1 VTDLLVRCRDL
12 ARTYGTGVSAVVAVH
27 GINCDVTASSR
38 IALTGPSG
46 CGKSTLLHLMAGL
59 EVPTRGSIE
68 WPGPPPPDATQ
79 VGLVFQAPNLLP
91 DMDVAENVALPLLLS
106 GAEPAEAADRAMRA
120 LESLEIERLARDLP
134 DELSG
139 GQAQRVAVARALV
152 ARPRLILADE
162 PTGQL
167 NRETAQQV
175 VSVLLKAA
183 DSTGAGLV
191 IATHDTAV
199 ATRLPA
205 QWSMRDGALS
215 GQIVLPA
222 N

>member
-1 VTDLLVRCRDL
+1 
-12 ARTYGTGVSAVVAVH
+12 VVAAH
-27 GINCDVTASSR
+27 GVNCHVTALSR

-59 EVPTRGSIE
+59 EIPTTGSVE
-68 WPGPPPPDATQ
+68 WTGPPPPDPTQ
-79 VGLVFQAPNLLP
+79 VGLVFQAVNLLP
-91 DMDVAENVALPLLLS
+91 DMDVAENVALPLLLA
-106 GAEPAEAADRAMRA
+106 GVGPAEAADGAMCA
-120 LESLEIERLARDLP
+120 LESLEIDQLACDLP

-162 PTGQL
+162 PTGRL
-167 NRETAQQV
+167 DRHTAQQV

-183 DSTGAGLV
+183 NTTGAGLV

-199 ATRLPA
+199 AERLPTR
-205 QWSMRDGALS
+205 WSMRDGALS
-215 GQIVLPA
+215 GHIDEAEAL
-222 N
+222 